1 MAKLASSE
9 LAIAAQ
15 FAAQVHGA
23 EGCVLGHPA
32 DRFVRD
38 ARQLTIVEGTSEI
51 QRNIIANSVVHRQT
65 WWRSDAEAQDV
76 VA

>member
-1 MAKLASSE
+1 MAKLASSR
-9 LAIAAQ
+9 LAIGLAQ

-38 ARQLTIVEGTSEI
+38 AGS
-51 QRNIIANSVVHRQT
+51 
-65 WWRSDAEAQDV
+65 
-76 VA
+76 